1 MENVDG
7 NQGRIRDFAVSR
19 LMFGMKQNSY
29 IEHLFDITVLSP
41 RFFVSLSA
49 RREYVRVQLGE
60 IMMIKNQSESLIEDI
75 HTFKRINEWLP
86 KPLTLFLEENKRRIV
101 DETDLRFQ
109 IGIIN
114 ASYRTRMQE
123 LNAKELLFLAM
134 FG

>member
-1 MENVDG
+1 
-7 NQGRIRDFAVSR
+7 
-19 LMFGMKQNSY
+19 
-29 IEHLFDITVLSP
+29 
-41 RFFVSLSA
+41 
-49 RREYVRVQLGE
+49 
-60 IMMIKNQSESLIEDI
+60 MMIKNQSESLIEDI